1 MEEADDSQEL
11 GTDIAVIG
19 MAGRFPGA
27 PDLDRFWSNLRDGVE
42 SVSFFDDAEL
52 LAVGVPEAE
61 FSRPGYVKAGARAE
75 GVDLFDAEFFGYTP
89 REATIMDPQHRIF
102 LELAWEA
109 LEHSGYS
116 PGRIGD
122 SVGVFG
128 GAGTSAYLP
137 HVFANLESGA
147 SIGAS
152 NVGLGNELGFLTTRV
167 SYKLDLHGPSI
178 PVHTACSSSL
188 VAVHLACQSLLNHEC
203 GMAIAG
209 GVAFKVPPGKG
220 YRYQESG
227 ILSPDGHC
235 RPFDA
240 DSRGTVFNNGA
251 GIVVLKRLD
260 DALRANDT
268 VYAVIKGTAVNNDGS
283 AKASFTAPGVAGQSA
298 VVLEALEIAGVE
310 AGDISYVEAHGS
322 GTRIGDS
329 IEIEALTR
337 AFGAG
342 SDRVG
347 RCAIGSVKSNV
358 GHLDAAAGIAGLLKT
373 TLALGNRT
381 LPPTVH
387 FRQDNPA
394 IDFPS
399 TPFYVQR
406 ELAPWNTPDGGPRRA
421 GVSAFGFG
429 GTNAHVVLEEAPEPA
444 PPGPARPSQVLVL
457 SARTPQAL
465 ERVSDRLAARL
476 RQEDLSLADVAFT
489 LAQGRQEFRHR
500 RVVVAPDPRSAARA
514 LEMRDGGSMTTGTAD
529 AASPSV
535 AFLFT
540 GQGSAY
546 PGMAAGLYAHEA
558 VFRAAVDR
566 CAELLRPELGTDVRD
581 LLLAAPDDEEAARRL
596 GTTALAQPALFT
608 LEHALA
614 ELWNAWGVTPSAMIG
629 HSLGEYVAACRAG
642 VFELADALRLVA
654 LRGRLMERQAG
665 GAMLSVATDRATVE
679 RLLPAGLSLAAH
691 NGPSDCVVS
700 GPHEAI
706 AAFAALAERQGI
718 ATRPVATPHAFHC
731 ALMAPMVEEFT
742 RAVAQVPRHEP
753 AVPFLSNVTGDWI
766 TTREATDPAYWG
778 RHVLATV
785 EFARGVEVL
794 AADPDVA
801 FLEVGPG
808 QTLRSLAARNLAGAQ
823 PPRLVTATLP
833 HRQDSRGP
841 LETAQRAL
849 GLLWLHGITPDWTA
863 YQADERPRRVA
874 LPTYPFERTRHWL
887 EPVSAPR
894 APLTPGPHPLL
905 DEMLVRTVD
914 EAVFRTSFDLERHW
928 VLSEHKM
935 LSEAIVPGTTYLEMA
950 RAAGTDYLGEQVT
963 VLSDVEFQVPLLVTA
978 RQPRVAHTIVRS
990 DGDDGAAFKVVS
1002 QDPAAPEGR
1011 RWTVHVRGRLSAG
1024 PRPPRHADLPA
1035 LAARCRL
1042 ATVDVGTLQAEHRV
1056 MDFGGRWQDSL
1067 RSVDVGVRAALGH
1080 LNLPERYHEETGAFA
1095 LHPALLDLAT
1105 GFHRWAM
1112 LQGDDGAAD
1121 ASGHDFYLPLAY
1133 DHLTV
1138 HGPMPAQCVSFVQ
1151 PDPDFPQSDEIR
1163 KVDVLVCAPD
1173 GAVVLDV
1180 KGFTAKR
1187 VHDPRRTV
1195 HNARGASAHHI
1206 LRWVPAAR
1214 TEAAG
1219 DPAGAAGAARR
1230 PVDRVLVVG
1239 ADSPRRAAVVAELR
1253 DADVTVDVTGADTD
1267 WTTWTEPLPPETVF
1281 VASEDE
1287 AGSPGRD
1294 AQERLLDSGVM
1305 ALLSLAQTLGRQSTG
1320 PRRLTVVAGHVET
1333 VTGDE
1338 PYVVP
1343 AHSALFGLAKVIGQE
1358 HPDVRCRCVDTAA
1371 GVPPGTLAREILGT
1385 DPAGQVALRSEGRYV
1400 LELVEADLGPEPED
1414 TPAVPDGVHLIT
1426 GGLGGLGLEVAR
1438 SIGAARPGAR
1448 IALVGRSG
1456 LPPREQWPDVLR
1468 DGPAGQAGRIRL
1480 IQEMESHGAR
1490 VLVCAGDVSDHDDM
1504 ARVLATVRRDLGR
1517 VTWLIHAA
1525 GTAGDGFL
1533 MNKTPDTYRA
1543 TLAPKVMGAM
1553 VLDEV
1558 TADDPPEL
1566 MVMFSST
1573 TALFGSPG
1581 QGDYTAA
1588 NLFLD
1593 AYAAWRGQRGLRT
1606 ITLNW
1611 TDWLGTGMAAD
1622 HGVQRDQ
1629 GFFRSVEIEDALAS
1643 FHAAVRSNHGQVIV
1657 GEINHDALAVL
1668 DPAVLRARM
1677 AASPIRL
1684 GEPIRRAVSARSAA
1698 SATRAA
1704 AGSRASV
1711 PDVTLLGR
1719 PDGAYSPMEET
1730 LGRLWAAEFGIREID
1745 VSATFLDLGGDS
1757 LLALRLSNN
1766 LQEALDV
1773 KTSIADL
1780 FAHPTVADLARHLTA
1795 DDEAA
1800 DQAQDPDPAAVP
1812 DSVTTPGTE
1821 PTTTTATD
1829 SGRAA
1834 ADETDPAWF
1843 GLWNAQSGMWVQH
1856 QLGEGRAELNLPVWT
1871 HVHRAVD
1878 PEVFRRAVAYLI
1890 DRHQALRLVFRDTAD
1905 GPRQR
1910 VLPAFDLDVPLI
1922 DLSAHP
1928 DPEAEAERLIR
1939 ADSAVPF
1946 DDLGTPPLRA
1956 ALYRLGSEHHCV
1968 HYTMHHLISD
1978 GTGIGIFLRELLE
1991 TYEALAQGR
2000 EPSPEPLES
2009 TYEELIRGRFAW
2021 LAGPERPA
2029 AEAYW
2034 LGELA
2039 GPLPRL
2045 HIGDYDAPGAEVSN
2059 ETVDFTVDPDLSE
2072 AVAALAGKWDVTV
2085 HVLLLS
2091 AYAAALRGIGSDD
2104 DMVICVPFSG
2114 RDSKSMGNQMGMFV
2128 NPLAVR
2134 LALCDTDTFE
2144 ELVRRA
2150 QRKSVGAYAHSRYP
2164 FTLIAEQVAPA
2175 DGTPRIGRNPVFSTA
2190 FQFTD
2195 FLPPANQTSQLD
2207 ICLYGKPGE
2216 DGLSMRLTYNSLRL
2230 TESEALEVRA
2240 AFLAALREVTAE
2252 PGTTLAALAGPMR
2265 RALRAGG
2272 VAPRGRRR
2280 LGAPRST
2287 RAPGA

>member
-1 MEEADDSQEL
+1 MEEPDDSQEL
-11 GTDIAVIG
+11 GTEIAVIG

-27 PDLDRFWSNLRDGVE
+27 PDLERFWSNLRDGVE
-42 SVSFFDDAEL
+42 SVAFFEDSEL
-52 LAVGVPEAE
+52 LAAGVPEAE
-61 FSRPGYVKAGARAE
+61 FSRPGYVRAGARAE

-116 PGRIGD
+116 PARIGD
-122 SVGVFG
+122 GVGVFG

-137 HVFANLESGA
+137 LVFANLESGA
-147 SIGAS
+147 AIGAS

-167 SYKLDLHGPSI
+167 SYKLGLQGPSV

-203 GMAIAG
+203 GTAIAG
-209 GVAFKVPPGKG
+209 GAAFKVPPGKG
-220 YRYQESG
+220 YQYQESG

-251 GIVVLKRLD
+251 GVVVLKRLD

-310 AGDISYVEAHGS
+310 PDEISYVEAHGS

-337 AFGAG
+337 AFDTG
-342 SDRVG
+342 SDRTG
-347 RCAIGSVKSNV
+347 FCAIGSVKSNV

-373 TLALGNRT
+373 TLALRHRT

-387 FRQDNPA
+387 FRQANPA

-399 TPFYVQR
+399 TPFHVQR
-406 ELAPWNTPDGGPRRA
+406 ELAPWTTADGGPRRA

-444 PPGPARPSQVLVL
+444 PPGPARPSQLLVL

-465 ERVSDRLAARL
+465 ERATDRLAARL

-500 RVVVAPDPRSAARA
+500 RVVVAPDPPSAAHA
-514 LEMRDGGSMTTGTAD
+514 LETRDGGSVTTGTAD
-529 AASPSV
+529 AASPCV

-546 PGMAAGLYAHEA
+546 PGMAAGLYAQEA

-596 GTTALAQPALFT
+596 ATTALAQPALFT

-614 ELWNAWGVTPSAMIG
+614 ELWSSWGIAPSAMIG

-642 VFELADALRLVA
+642 VFELADALRLVV
-654 LRGRLMERQAG
+654 LRGRLMERQAS
-665 GAMLSVATDRATVE
+665 GAMLSVASDRATVE
-679 RLLPAGLSLAAH
+679 RLLTAGLSLAAH

-700 GPHEAI
+700 GPDEAV

-718 ATRPVATPHAFHC
+718 VTRPVATSHAFHST
-731 ALMAPMVEEFT
+731 LMAPMVEEFT

-753 AVPFLSNVTGDWI
+753 AVPFLSNVSGDWI
-766 TTREATDPAYWG
+766 TAHEATDPDYWG

-794 AADPDVA
+794 AADPEMA

-833 HRQDSRGP
+833 HRQDARGP

-849 GLLWLHGITPDWTA
+849 GLLWLHGVTPDWTGYHA
-863 YQADERPRRVA
+863 EERPRRVA

-887 EPVSAPR
+887 EPAPA
-894 APLTPGPHPLL
+894 APARPGPHPLL
-905 DEMLVRTVD
+905 DELLVRTVD
-914 EAVFRTSFDLERHW
+914 EAVFLTSFDLERHW

-950 RAAGTDYLGEQVT
+950 RAAGAEYLGERVT

-978 RQPRVAHTIVRS
+978 EQPRVAHTIVRS
-990 DGDDGAAFKVVS
+990 DGGDGAEFKVVS
-1002 QDPAAPEGR
+1002 QDPAAPDGR

-1024 PRPPRHADLPA
+1024 PPPPRRADLPA

-1056 MDFGGRWQDSL
+1056 MDFGSRWQDSL
-1067 RSVDVGVRAALGH
+1067 RTVDVGVRAALGH

-1112 LQGDDGAAD
+1112 LRGDEAPD

-1138 HGPMPAQCVSFVQ
+1138 HGPMPARCVSFVQ

-1173 GAVVLDV
+1173 GAVVLDI

-1187 VHDPRRTV
+1187 VNDPRRTV
-1195 HNARGASAHHI
+1195 RNARAATAHHT
-1206 LRWVPAAR
+1206 LRWVPADDTGA
-1214 TEAAG
+1214 TG
-1219 DPAGAAGAARR
+1219 DGGAARR
-1230 PVDRVLVVG
+1230 PVGHALVVG
-1239 ADSPRRAAVVAELR
+1239 TDSPRRAAVVAELR
-1253 DADVTVDVTGADTD
+1253 DAGVTVDVTGADTD
-1267 WTTWTEPLPPETVF
+1267 WTTWTQPLPAETVF

-1287 AGSPGRD
+1287 AGSPGRH

-1305 ALLSLAQTLGRQSTG
+1305 ALLRLAQTLGGPGGG
-1320 PRRLTVVAGHVET
+1320 PRRLTVVAGYAED

-1338 PYVVP
+1338 PYLVP

-1358 HPDVRCRCVDTAA
+1358 HPDIGCRCVDTAA
-1371 GVPPGTLAREILGT
+1371 DVPPGALAREILGT
-1385 DPAGQVALRSEGRYV
+1385 DPAGQTALRADGRYV
-1400 LELVEADLGPEPED
+1400 LELVETDLRPEPED
-1414 TPAVPDGVHLIT
+1414 LAAVPDGVHLIT
-1426 GGLGGLGLEVAR
+1426 GGLGGLGLEIAR
-1438 SIGAARPGAR
+1438 SIAAARPGAR
-1448 IALVGRSG
+1448 IALVGRRG

-1468 DGPAGQAGRIRL
+1468 DGPAGQAERIRL
-1480 IQEMESHGAR
+1480 IEEMESHGAR
-1490 VLVCAGDVSDHDDM
+1490 VLVRPGDVCDHDDM
-1504 ARVLATVRRDLGR
+1504 ARVVADVRRDLGR
-1517 VTWLIHAA
+1517 ITWLVHAA

-1533 MNKTPDTYRA
+1533 MNKTPDVYRA
-1543 TLAPKVMGAM
+1543 TLAPKVTGAM
-1553 VLDEV
+1553 VLDDV

-1593 AYAAWRGQRGLRT
+1593 AYAAWRGKRGLRT

-1629 GFFRSVEIEDALAS
+1629 GFFRSVEIEDAVAS
-1643 FHAAVRSNHGQVIV
+1643 FHAAVRSDHVRVIV

-1668 DPAVLRARM
+1668 DPAVLRARL

-1684 GEPIRRAVSARSAA
+1684 SEPIRRAVAA
-1698 SATRAA
+1698 LAATAATRTA
-1704 AGSRASV
+1704 AGPPAPVSE
-1711 PDVTLLGR
+1711 VTLLGR
-1719 PDGAYSPMEET
+1719 PDGEYSPMEQT
-1730 LGRLWAAEFGIREID
+1730 LGRLWAAEFGIGEID
-1745 VSATFLDLGGDS
+1745 VSATLFDLGGDS
-1757 LLALRLSNN
+1757 LLALRLSNT

-1780 FAHPTVADLARHLTA
+1780 FAHPTVADLARHVSSGEQATDPGDAPHPVTA
-1795 DDEAA
+1795 PDTPPTPPTPPTETVPDEAA
-1800 DQAQDPDPAAVP
+1800 
-1812 DSVTTPGTE
+1812 GE
-1821 PTTTTATD
+1821 
-1829 SGRAA
+1829 
-1834 ADETDPAWF
+1834 ETDPGWF
-1843 GLWNAQSGMWVQH
+1843 GLWNAQSGMWLQH

-1878 PEVFRRAVAYLI
+1878 HDVFRGAVAYLI

-1910 VLPAFDLDVPLI
+1910 VLPAFDLDVPLV

-1946 DDLGTPPLRA
+1946 DSLDTPPLRV
-1956 ALYRLGSEHHCV
+1956 ALYRLGPEHHCV
-1968 HYTMHHLISD
+1968 YYTMHHLISD

-1991 TYEALAQGR
+1991 TYEALAR
-2000 EPSPEPLES
+2000 DEEPSPEPLET

-2034 LGELA
+2034 LDELA

-2059 ETVDFTVDPDLSE
+2059 ETMDFTVDPDLSE
-2072 AVAALAGKWDVTV
+2072 AVGTLARKWDVTV

-2091 AYAAALRGIGSDD
+2091 AYAVALRGIGSDD

-2114 RDSKSMGNQMGMFV
+2114 RDSKNMSHHLGMFV

-2134 LALCDTDTFE
+2134 LTLSDTDTFD

-2150 QRKSVGAYAHSRYP
+2150 QAKSVGAYAHSRYP
-2164 FTLIAEQVAPA
+2164 FTLIAERVAPA
-2175 DGTPRIGRNPVFSTA
+2175 DGAPRDGRNPVFSTA

-2216 DGLSMRLTYNSLRL
+2216 DGLGMRLTYNSLRL
-2230 TESEALEVRA
+2230 TESEAMEVRT
-2240 AFLAALREVTAE
+2240 AFLAVLREVTAD
-2252 PGTTLAALAGPMR
+2252 PGSALAALAEPMR
-2265 RALRAGG
+2265 RARRAGV
-2272 VAPRGRRR
+2272 VAPRGRR
-2280 LGAPRST
+2280 LGALRST
-2287 RAPGA
+2287 RAPGV